1 MAKPHIIVSIK
12 LGIIYVVISFPLQ
25 KVIFNLSGILQYLYT
40 TEIMVSKSTYK

>member
-12 LGIIYVVISFPLQ
+12 LGIIYVVISFSLQ
-25 KVIFNLSGILQYLYT
+25 KVSGILQYLYT